1 MQETINTEN
10 MKWTDINAVNMY
22 TANTNEN
29 KNRRSKKTP
38 AIIWGAI
45 QLTENLLKALRQLN
59 VYDSAS
65 IIKSESTWIQ
75 KHSFDEF
82 FDEQNK
88 KVNIEVGRVYY
99 IDYGKTYKGELSYFH
114 YGLCVAKKE
123 GKLFVI
129 PITSAESYRETCY
142 HPIKNPKASK
152 KLRQALAEEGFSKDC
167 VLKMNDAKF
176 ISAGRIEAMDSK
188 INDDALL
195 DIQTTLFSV
204 SFPDIKRQYDKLLN
218 ETSKKDKRI
227 EDQQKFIDKLKAENE
242 KLKGQLSDLEKQKKS
257 E

>member
-10 MKWTDINAVNMY
+10 MKWSDINAVGKY

-29 KNRRSKKTP
+29 KNRRTKKTS
-38 AIIWGAI
+38 AIIWAAI
-45 QLTENLLKALRQLN
+45 QLTENLLKALKQLN
-59 VYDSAS
+59 AYDAAS
-65 IIKSESTWIQ
+65 IIKSEATWIQ

-82 FDEQNK
+82 FDETNK

-114 YGLCVAKKE
+114 YGLCVARKD
-123 GKLFVI
+123 GKLLVI
-129 PITSAESYRETCY
+129 PITSADTYRETCY

-152 KLRQALAEEGFSKDC
+152 KLRQALVEEGFSKDC

-176 ISAGRIEAMDSK
+176 ISAGRIEEMDNK
-188 INDDALL
+188 INDEALL

-204 SFPDIKRQYDKLLN
+204 SFPDIKKQYDKLEN
-218 ETSKKDKRI
+218 ETRKKDKRI
-227 EDQQKFIDKLKAENE
+227 EDQQKYIDKLKSENKE
-242 KLKGQLSDLEKQKKS
+242 LKSQLKDLGKEKKS